1 MKTTLYLTAAL
12 TSAALLGSAAFAA
25 KAVPDR
31 EFIGKALQGDDSEK
45 ALGSLA
51 EKRGASA
58 GTRTFGHML
67 AADHGRA
74 RVQVLALAK
83 KVRAPV
89 PDKPTEEAAAEYAKL
104 EGMSG
109 TAFDKEYAR
118 YMVEDHKKDIADFT
132 AQASGSR
139 DPRVKALA
147 RATVPVLKKHLAIA
161 QSLAAKTR

>member
-1 MKTTLYLTAAL
+1 MKTKSYLTAAL
-12 TSAALLGSAAFAA
+12 ISAVLLGSTAFAA
-25 KAVPDR
+25 KPVSDR

-67 AADHGRA
+67 AVDHGRA

-89 PDKPTEEAAAEYAKL
+89 PDKPTEEATAEYGKL

-109 TAFDKEYAR
+109 AAFDKEFAR
-118 YMVEDHKKDIADFT
+118 YMVEDHKNDIADFT
-132 AQASGSR
+132 AQASATR
-139 DPRVKALA
+139 DPRIKALA
-147 RATVPVLKKHLAIA
+147 KGTIPVLKKHLATA
-161 QSLAAKTR
+161 QSLAAKAR

>member
-1 MKTTLYLTAAL
+1 MKTTFYLTAAL
-12 TSAALLGSAAFAA
+12 TSAALLASTAFAA
-25 KAVPDR
+25 KPVSDR

-74 RVQVLALAK
+74 RIQVLALAK

-89 PDKPTEEAAAEYAKL
+89 PDKPTEEAAAEYGKL

-109 TAFDKEYAR
+109 ASFDKEFAR
-118 YMVEDHKKDIADFT
+118 YMVEDHKNDIADFT
-132 AQASGSR
+132 AQASATR
-139 DPRVKALA
+139 DPRIKALA
-147 RATVPVLKKHLAIA
+147 KSTIPVLKKHLATA
-161 QSLAAKTR
+161 QSLAAKAR